1 MKPCLSLVVMASLAA
16 GSHIQY
22 LGPLGYSSLGY
33 TSYRTVSPSLLPPR
47 SALDVLPQSFS
58 AYPGSS
64 AFFNQFPGLRG
75 FPALPYAPSF
85 ALPPANIVPV
95 PANAVAP
102 VPAAAAEVPAVSDD
116 VVDVA
121 EEEEE
126 EAPIVTVAHTIEAIP
141 SPPRS
146 PFRVE
151 LPNIPAGIGAQSTQ
165 PIFTHQLFKNP
176 KFAAHGLFVLN
187 SKDSPVLRE
196 IQAAAKGKATGVD
209 LL

>member
-1 MKPCLSLVVMASLAA
+1 MSLVVMASLAT
-16 GSHIQY
+16 GSPIQY
-22 LGPLGYSSLGY
+22 LGPLGYSSLSY
-33 TSYRTVSPSLLPPR
+33 TSIGTVSPSLLPPR
-47 SALDVLPQSFS
+47 SALNVLPQSFS
-58 AYPGSS
+58 TYPGSS
-64 AFFNQFPGLRG
+64 TFFNQFPGLRG
-75 FPALPYAPSF
+75 FPALPYAPNF
-85 ALPPANIVPV
+85 AFNPAPLAPAALPVAEAPAT
-95 PANAVAP
+95 
-102 VPAAAAEVPAVSDD
+102 VSDD

-121 EEEEE
+121 EEEKE
-126 EAPIVTVAHTIEAIP
+126 EAPVVTIAQTIEAIP

-176 KFAAHGLFVLN
+176 KFAAHGLFVVN

-196 IQAAAKGKATGVD
+196 IQAAAKGKATGVA

>member
-1 MKPCLSLVVMASLAA
+1 MSLVVMASLAT

-47 SALDVLPQSFS
+47 SALDVLPQSLS

-64 AFFNQFPGLRG
+64 TFFNQFPGLRG
-75 FPALPYAPSF
+75 FPALPYSPSF
-85 ALPPANIVPV
+85 AYPANIATLAPV
-95 PANAVAP
+95 APATLAVAE
-102 VPAAAAEVPAVSDD
+102 APAVSDD

-121 EEEEE
+121 EEEKE
-126 EAPIVTVAHTIEAIP
+126 EAPIVTVAHTVEAIP

-196 IQAAAKGKATGVD
+196 IQAAAKGKATGVA

>member
-1 MKPCLSLVVMASLAA
+1 MASLAA
-16 GSHIQY
+16 GSPIQY

-33 TSYRTVSPSLLPPR
+33 TSVGTVSPSLLPPR
-47 SALDVLPQSFS
+47 SALDVLPQSLS

-64 AFFNQFPGLRG
+64 TFFNQFPGLRG
-75 FPALPYAPSF
+75 FPALPYYASSF
-85 ALPPANIVPV
+85 AYPANIAAPLA
-95 PANAVAP
+95 PAPLDIDEAP
-102 VPAAAAEVPAVSDD
+102 AAVSDD

-121 EEEEE
+121 EEEKE
-126 EAPIVTVAHTIEAIP
+126 EAPIVTVAQTIEAIP

-196 IQAAAKGKATGVD
+196 IQAAAKGKATGVA

>member
-1 MKPCLSLVVMASLAA
+1 MSLVVMASLAA
-16 GSHIQY
+16 GSPIQY
-22 LGPLGYSSLGY
+22 LGPLGYGSLGY
-33 TSYRTVSPSLLPPR
+33 TSVGTVSPSLLPPR

-64 AFFNQFPGLRG
+64 TFFNQFPGLRG
-75 FPALPYAPSF
+75 FPALPYAPNF
-85 ALPPANIVPV
+85 AYPAPANIAPLA
-95 PANAVAP
+95 PAALAVAEA
-102 VPAAAAEVPAVSDD
+102 PAAVSDD

-121 EEEEE
+121 EEEKE

-176 KFAAHGLFVLN
+176 KFAAHGLFVVN

-196 IQAAAKGKATGVD
+196 IQAAAKGKATGVA

>member
-1 MKPCLSLVVMASLAA
+1 MSLVVMASLAS
-16 GSHIQY
+16 GSHIQF

-33 TSYRTVSPSLLPPR
+33 TSVRTVSPSLLPPR
-47 SALDVLPQSFS
+47 SALDVLPQSLS

-64 AFFNQFPGLRG
+64 TFFNQFPGLRG
-75 FPALPYAPSF
+75 FPALAYAPSF
-85 ALPPANIVPV
+85 IYPANIAPLA
-95 PANAVAP
+95 PAALAVAQ
-102 VPAAAAEVPAVSDD
+102 APAVSD

-121 EEEEE
+121 EEEKE

-196 IQAAAKGKATGVD
+196 IQAAAKGKATGVA

>member
-1 MKPCLSLVVMASLAA
+1 MSLVVMASLAA
-16 GSHIQY
+16 GSPIQY
-22 LGPLGYSSLGY
+22 LGPLGYGSLGY
-33 TSYRTVSPSLLPPR
+33 TSVGTVSPSLLPPR

-64 AFFNQFPGLRG
+64 TFFNQFPGLRG

-85 ALPPANIVPV
+85 AYPANVATV
-95 PANAVAP
+95 AAPAALAVAE
-102 VPAAAAEVPAVSDD
+102 APAVSD

-121 EEEEE
+121 EEEKE

-141 SPPRS
+141 SPPKS

-196 IQAAAKGKATGVD
+196 IQAAAKGKATGVA

>member
-1 MKPCLSLVVMASLAA
+1 MSLVVMASLAS
-16 GSHIQY
+16 GSHIQF

-33 TSYRTVSPSLLPPR
+33 NSVATVSPSLLPPR
-47 SALDVLPQSFS
+47 SALDVLPQSLS

-64 AFFNQFPGLRG
+64 TFFNQFPGLRG
-75 FPALPYAPSF
+75 FPALAYAPSF
-85 ALPPANIVPV
+85 IYPANIAHLAHVA
-95 PANAVAP
+95 PAAPLAPAALAVAQ
-102 VPAAAAEVPAVSDD
+102 APAVSD

-121 EEEEE
+121 EEEAE

-196 IQAAAKGKATGVD
+196 IQAAAKGKATGVA

>member
-1 MKPCLSLVVMASLAA
+1 M
-16 GSHIQY
+16 
-22 LGPLGYSSLGY
+22 
-33 TSYRTVSPSLLPPR
+33 
-47 SALDVLPQSFS
+47 
-58 AYPGSS
+58 
-64 AFFNQFPGLRG
+64 GLRG
-75 FPALPYAPSF
+75 FPALAYAPSF
-85 ALPPANIVPV
+85 AYPATLATLPAPA
-95 PANAVAP
+95 ALAVAE
-102 VPAAAAEVPAVSDD
+102 AAAVSD

-121 EEEEE
+121 EEEKE

-196 IQAAAKGKATGVD
+196 IQSAAKGKA
-209 LL
+209 

>member
-1 MKPCLSLVVMASLAA
+1 MVRVALDMEYVLFDVLGTIALA
-16 GSHIQY
+16 Y
-22 LGPLGYSSLGY
+22 NPLIA
-33 TSYRTVSPSLLPPR
+33 TSPALLPAPP
-47 SALDVLPQSFS
+47 ALDQT
-58 AYPGSS
+58 
-64 AFFNQFPGLRG
+64 
-75 FPALPYAPSF
+75 
-85 ALPPANIVPV
+85 PV
-95 PANAVAP
+95 
-102 VPAAAAEVPAVSDD
+102 VSD

-121 EEEEE
+121 EEEKDE
-126 EAPIVTVAHTIEAIP
+126 EAPIVTVAQTIEAIP

-146 PFRVE
+146 PFRGE

-196 IQAAAKGKATGVD
+196 IQAAAAGKATAVD

>member
-1 MKPCLSLVVMASLAA
+1 MSLVVMASLAT
-16 GSHIQY
+16 GSPIQY

-33 TSYRTVSPSLLPPR
+33 TSVGTVSPSLLPPR
-47 SALDVLPQSFS
+47 SALDVLPQSLS

-64 AFFNQFPGLRG
+64 TFFNQFPGLRG

-85 ALPPANIVPV
+85 AYPA
-95 PANAVAP
+95 PAPAAVAA
-102 VPAAAAEVPAVSDD
+102 VAAPAAALAVAEAPAAVSD

-121 EEEEE
+121 EEEVE
-126 EAPIVTVAHTIEAIP
+126 EAPVVTVAHTIEAIP
-141 SPPRS
+141 SPPKS

-196 IQAAAKGKATGVD
+196 IQAAAKGKATGVA